1 MKKKSI
7 QLFLLAAIILLFAG
21 CAGMKAKEPPLVFTP
36 HAFPAGQ
43 YTQKVDNALFILDAS
58 YTMEKYGERDFVT
71 AKNVIG
77 AIHQSLPTD
86 PTLIAGL
93 RTFGHHPRQSEK
105 LTDRVYGMTK
115 YTRDGLQQG
124 LDGVKYAGGNSP
136 MPEALEAASGDLKGA
151 QGKTALIIVSDG
163 LVEAQMSGAPEA
175 AAKLKGELGDKLCI
189 YTIAVG
195 GDSAGEKFLQ
205 EVAKAGGCGFSETA
219 ASLSAPDKLASFVE
233 RVFLSKKAM
242 AAAPVAATGPL
253 DSDGDGVIDA
263 RDKCPDTP
271 KGEIVDENG
280 CTLKLTLHINFDFD
294 KSDIKPEFAADLQTA
309 GDFVLKNK
317 NVPYIV
323 ITGYT
328 DSVGEEDYN
337 QKLSERRAA
346 AVRQYL
352 IDNFGIDPDRL
363 AARGGGESSP
373 VADNSTENGR
383 YENRRVEI
391 VCCAILP
398 PLR

>member
-7 QLFLLAAIILLFAG
+7 QAFFLVAITLLFAG
-21 CAGMKAKEPPLVFTP
+21 CAGMRAKEPPRVFIP

-43 YTQKVDNALFILDAS
+43 YSQKVDNFLFILDAS
-58 YTMEKYGERDFVT
+58 YTMEKNGERDFMT

-77 AIHQSLPTD
+77 AINQSLPPDLTFNG
-86 PTLIAGL
+86 GL
-93 RTFGHHPRQSEK
+93 RTFGHHPMQSEK
-105 LTDRVYGMTK
+105 LTDRVYGMTN

-124 LDGVKYAGGNSP
+124 LDGVKHAGGNSP
-136 MPEALEAASGDLKGA
+136 MPEALDAAGEDLKWA
-151 QGKTALIIVSDG
+151 RGKTAIIVVSDG
-163 LVEAQMSGAPEA
+163 LVEAQMRGAPEA
-175 AAKLKGELGDKLCI
+175 AAKLKEEMGDKLCI

-195 GDSAGEKFLQ
+195 GNPAGEKFLQ

-219 ASLSAPDKLASFVE
+219 ASLSSPGELASFVE
-233 RVFLSKKAM
+233 RVFLSKKAI
-242 AAAPVAATGPL
+242 AAAAIGPR

-280 CTLKLTLHINFDFD
+280 CSLKLSLHINFDFD
-294 KSDIKPEFAADLQTA
+294 KSDIKPEFAEELQKA
-309 GDFVLKNK
+309 GEFVLKNK

-328 DSVGEEDYN
+328 DSVGEEAYN

-346 AVRQYL
+346 AVKQYL
-352 IDNFGIDPDRL
+352 IDNFGVDPDRL
-363 AARGGGESSP
+363 ATRGVGNSDP
-373 VADNSTENGR
+373 FADNSTAKGR

-391 VCCAILP
+391 VCCAVLP